1 MSSWILWI
9 FLFMAAM
16 VAATQEPE
24 QDPEACFDRTIS
36 FMEARRPTGHPLS
49 GGEVTERWLA
59 IRGFWGRL
67 FGWRTD
73 CELYTALRIE
83 YLDSSPYE
91 DNRLVDT
98 GA

>member
-1 MSSWILWI
+1 
-9 FLFMAAM
+9 MAAM

-24 QDPEACFDRTIS
+24 QDPDPESCFDRTLS

-59 IRGFWGRL
+59 IPGFWGSVFR
-67 FGWRTD
+67 WRTD

-91 DNRLVDT
+91 DDRLVDT